1 MAGQVHTFVKK
12 FFPPKVDVF
21 NPDQSFRVSNIH
33 GWRMTQY
40 LKKIPGVVF
49 NSKRPRRSDTD
60 LIAEFQFRGV
70 AFRFDDGGD
79 TGGDGLWI
87 ITADGLPHPVELR
100 ELREHVQNSIT
111 RDLRENSDIGAQ
123 GIFGKFGR
131 AFEWLE
137 ALEFAIPGLIAA
149 LLLLLGPPVASFYF
163 FRKAHYFTGAFSAA
177 IWVAAGI
184 AAFRDLRRR
193 RLSWVTATLSIVWL
207 ITSVF
212 ILWKLE
218 TF

>member
-1 MAGQVHTFVKK
+1 LAGQVNTFVKK

-21 NPDQSFRVSNIH
+21 NPDDSSRVSDIH

-60 LIAEFQFRGV
+60 LVAEFQFRGV

-79 TGGDGLWI
+79 TGGDGLWV
-87 ITADGLPHPVELR
+87 ITADDLPHPVELR
-100 ELREHVQNSIT
+100 ELREHIQNSIT
-111 RDLRENSDIGAQ
+111 RDMHETSDIGTQ
-123 GIFGKFGR
+123 GVFGKFGR
-131 AFEWLE
+131 AFELLE

-149 LLLLLGPPVASFYF
+149 LLLLIGPPVACFYF
-163 FRKAHYFTGAFSAA
+163 FRKSHYSAGLLSAA
-177 IWVAAGI
+177 IWFATGI

>member
-1 MAGQVHTFVKK
+1 LAGQVHTFVKK

-21 NPDQSFRVSNIH
+21 NPDHSFRVSDIH

-49 NSKRPRRSDTD
+49 SPNRFRGRSDD

-70 AFRFDDGGD
+70 AFRFVDGDD

-87 ITADGLPHPVELR
+87 ITADGLPHHVELR
-100 ELREHVQNSIT
+100 KLREHVQNSIT
-111 RDLRENSDIGAQ
+111 RDLRETSDIGAQ
-123 GIFGKFGR
+123 GIFGNFGR
-131 AFEWLE
+131 AFEWFE

-149 LLLLLGPPVASFYF
+149 LLLFLGPPVASFYF
-163 FRKAHYFTGAFSAA
+163 FHKAHYFAGVFSAA
-177 IWVAAGI
+177 IWLATGI

-207 ITSVF
+207 ITSAL
-212 ILWKLE
+212 ILLKLE